1 MNNTIQ
7 LLKSKI
13 HRATITK
20 SNINYEGSIT
30 IPQNLMIQSNIHEYE
45 KVLVVNISNGQRFET
60 YAISG
65 NIDGEICLNGAAARL
80 GVVGDKIIIM
90 SYVSMT
96 PQEAKLHKPTI
107 VLLGENNEVC
117 GVTNGEKHGP
127 LAQK

>member
-90 SYVSMT
+90 AFAFIHEKVV
-96 PQEAKLHKPTI
+96 KDFKPDVVI
-107 VLLGENNEVC
+107 VDYNNKPKKV
-117 GVTNGEKHGP
+117 
-127 LAQK
+127 